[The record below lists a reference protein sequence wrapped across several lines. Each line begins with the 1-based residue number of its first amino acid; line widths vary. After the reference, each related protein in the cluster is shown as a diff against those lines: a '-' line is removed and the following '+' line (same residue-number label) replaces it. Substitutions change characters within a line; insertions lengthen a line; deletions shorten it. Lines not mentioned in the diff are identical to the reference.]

1 MRLLLPPLPE
11 LDYQIVI
18 DAFKNYAYPRKALS
32 DALVRGDLVRVK
44 KGLYVQS
51 GHGIPAYSREVLA
64 NMIYGPSYISFEY
77 ALAYYGLI
85 PERVEEISSATL
97 GKSKAFATPAG
108 KFSYTHVSTSY
119 YSFGFAHKLLG
130 EERDI
135 PYRRSGEGGCRP
147 GDSGK
152 RRVLHARHEGIPV
165 RQLANRRAWFPE
177 SRQKRTRRGIATVR
191 QTVSWAAAEGQ
202 GWSIVKTPLDNLL
215 SRYTLTTTEESLQAL
230 REITQEIAL
239 LGLWRGKFFEHAAF
253 YGGSALRIVD
263 GLPRYSEDLDFS
275 LLVPNPGFKVQ
286 SYFAYVEKE
295 LRAFG
300 FDVSIVQRPQNK
312 GSAID
317 GAFVKMNTREGFLTL
332 GVPRPLVDRLSR
344 EQVLKIKF
352 EIDIDPPG
360 DFRTET
366 KYQYMP
372 QAEYLTG
379 LHGSAPVLLIDDVM
393 GELDVKRR
401 SGFLPLLEQARKT
414 GGQVFMTA
422 TEENWPSELEKDLQR
437 WEVQAGTLLK
447 K

>member
-1 MRLLLPPLPE
+1 M
-11 LDYQIVI
+11 
-18 DAFKNYAYPRKALS
+18 DALKGYAYPRKALS

-51 GHGIPAYSREVLA
+51 GRGIPAYSREVLA

-85 PERVEEISSATL
+85 PERVEEIASATT
-97 GKSKAFATPAG
+97 GKSKLFTTPAG
-108 KFSYTHVSTSY
+108 RFSYMHVSTSY
-119 YSFGFAHKLLG
+119 YSFGFGQKLLG
-130 EERDI
+130 DERTFLIADPEKAVADRVI
-135 PYRRSGEGGCRP
+135 REKGGFSLR
-147 GDSGK
+147 GMKEFLFDNLRIDAAG
-152 RRVLHARHEGIPV
+152 
-165 RQLANRRAWFPE
+165 FPE
-177 SRQKRTRRGIATVR
+177 SRQKRTRRGIAAVR
-191 QTVSWAAAEGQ
+191 QTFSWAAAHGQ

-332 GVPRPLVDRLSR
+332 GVPRLLVDRLSR

-360 DFRTET
+360 DFRTEM
-366 KYQYMP
+366 KYLYMP
-372 QAEYLTG
+372 QAFSVRLFDLPSQFAG
-379 LHGSAPVLLIDDVM
+379 KLHAAI
-393 GELDVKRR
+393 
-401 SGFLPLLEQARKT
+401 ARKWKTRVKGRDWFDLGMVCRKRCCRVSGALKARLVQT
-414 GGQVFMTA
+414 GTHGA
-422 TEENWPSELEKDLQR
+422 TRCIWRKVKHGIFYE
-437 WEVQAGTLLK
+437 GG
-447 K
+447 